1 MSDLV
6 INDLFEELSEEN
18 NRLLNELLFAK
29 KCIELLKSYR
39 NYLNVFSNECNCNP
53 IINNKLVLNA
63 FENSFK
69 FLFESKEFESIEQRV
84 ANNKQFTN
92 NKTICKTNA
101 KQLNFKDFGSNE
113 NNDRNERKRSLRSI
127 GRKTVEINE
136 SFIDNDLSLNDSEE
150 LDNSCQTIVDE
161 NEDKSE
167 DNLNNNKTRV
177 WFRKLNKE
185 EIRAKLRDNDYEI
198 ESVSN
203 NEWISGLIH

>member
-1 MSDLV
+1 
-6 INDLFEELSEEN
+6 
-18 NRLLNELLFAK
+18 
-29 KCIELLKSYR
+29 
-39 NYLNVFSNECNCNP
+39 
-53 IINNKLVLNA
+53 LNA